1 MTTYTGTLPAT
12 LLIPQSVTQTVT
24 DAWYGILLAFSDS
37 WSTYTPAWTSSGV
50 APVLNNGTIAG
61 RYARVGKLVWC
72 TGILTVGSTTTF
84 GTGVWSVSLPVTA
97 STSTIG
103 IYVGQAFLF
112 DNSVTAGRRS
122 GCQTVSTTT
131 TASAY
136 AGGGGQIAPAAPFTW
151 AVGDKWSW
159 TLFYE
164 AA

>member
-12 LLIPQSVTQTVT
+12 LLPPQSVPQTVT
-24 DAWYGILLAFSDS
+24 DAWYGILLAFSDT
-37 WSTYTPAWTSSGV
+37 WSTYVPAWTASGT
-50 APVLNNGTIAG
+50 APALGNGTITG
-61 RYARVGKLVWC
+61 RYAQVGKLVYC
-72 TGILTVGSTTTF
+72 TGILTMGSTTTF

-97 STSTIG
+97 ASASTG

-122 GCQTVSTTT
+122 GCQAIPTTT
-131 TASAY
+131 TSTAY

-151 AVGDKWSW
+151 AVSDKWSW
-159 TLFYE
+159 TLWYE